1 MVIFHR
7 YVSLPEGILKYL
19 LYLSI
24 FIYLY
29 LFISIFHIYHLSAI
43 WRLPMFQQ
51 LLPGDSRD
59 LLAPLGYSLLVTGH
73 SLGASTAC
81 LVTRLLYAEM
91 TSWCP
96 GHGGHSPVVP
106 EKIWF
111 WGRLRLLIVKNL
123 GEIGEKTPIWRDEN
137 RIVIVRAN
145 PRAMIISHENR
156 LSFESQL
163 PKTGCTHLIWS
174 PANCPGSIQ
183 LGSHK

>member
-24 FIYLY
+24 CIYLY
-29 LFISIFHIYHLSAI
+29 LFISIYIYFYLFVSIFHIYHISAI

-51 LLPGDSRD
+51 LLPWDSRD

-96 GHGGHSPVVP
+96 GHGGH
-106 EKIWF
+106 
-111 WGRLRLLIVKNL
+111 
-123 GEIGEKTPIWRDEN
+123 
-137 RIVIVRAN
+137 
-145 PRAMIISHENR
+145 PRG
-156 LSFESQL
+156 
-163 PKTGCTHLIWS
+163 P
-174 PANCPGSIQ
+174 
-183 LGSHK
+183 